1 MSELNLL
8 APAKINL
15 TLEILGKRPDN
26 FHDLTSI
33 MMSVDLNDEI
43 KDTYFSTYKGC
54 PHHER
59 THTHISRKK
68 YLQVKYS
75 IEKSLGPEYPLSC
88 GRS

>member
-1 MSELNLL
+1 LSELNLL

-43 KDTYFSTYKGC
+43 KIK
-54 PHHER
+54 
-59 THTHISRKK
+59 
-68 YLQVKYS
+68 
-75 IEKSLGPEYPLSC
+75 IEWNRIRYE
-88 GRS
+88 